1 MFFILSFL
9 PFTLLH
15 GLYLEERAV
24 DKQTTSGYDGSG
36 VKSVFFD
43 TIACSV
49 CFSLTSHKYLCPRK
63 RDYLCVYLCVVTL
76 LSVLALTAEMGCG

>member
-15 GLYLEERAV
+15 GLYLEEGAV
-24 DKQTTSGYDGSG
+24 DKQTSGYDGSG

-63 RDYLCVYLCVVTL
+63 RDYLCVCVVTL